1 MQPYCSPWQGS
12 VGSVRRSLVKRC
24 ARGVVFGSVRRAAFG
39 GRLGW
44 LRRACGFVGFRVGFV
59 VAGFSGGVGGCFL
72 RRVQG
77 VERVWACEV
86 LNDYFM

>member
-1 MQPYCSPWQGS
+1 MQPYCSPWRGS

-44 LRRACGFVGFRVGFV
+44 LRRACGLVGFRFGFV
-59 VAGFSGGVGGCFL
+59 VAGFRAGWAAAFSGGF
-72 RRVQG
+72 
-77 VERVWACEV
+77 EV
-86 LNDYFM
+86 LNRSG